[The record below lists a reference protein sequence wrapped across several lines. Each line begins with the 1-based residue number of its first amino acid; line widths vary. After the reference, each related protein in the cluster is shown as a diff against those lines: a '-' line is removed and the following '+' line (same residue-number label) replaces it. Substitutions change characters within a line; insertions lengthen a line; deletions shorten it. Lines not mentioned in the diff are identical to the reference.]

1 MPRMNREKRLLSA
14 GRFNALTRKQQLRDA
29 QSQNTIKIAD
39 EVAKRLEPFIK
50 AEIARQLAEAQA
62 EKE

>member
-1 MPRMNREKRLLSA
+1 MNREKRLLSA
-14 GRFNALTRKQQLRDA
+14 GRFNALTRQQQLREA
-29 QSQNTIKIAD
+29 QSQNNSKLAD

-50 AEIARQLAEAQA
+50 AEIERQLSAWGA